1 MKKFFRLTRI
11 TCVLHQVEVQ
21 AEGLQQHD
29 EWDATPLYY
38 AAHAGNKDLVKYL
51 LSVGA
56 KCEEKVLAFVHFAQ
70 YLD

>member
-1 MKKFFRLTRI
+1 M
-11 TCVLHQVEVQ
+11 Q

-38 AAHAGNKDLVKYL
+38 AAYAGNKELVTYL

-56 KCEEKVLAFVHFAQ
+56 KCEEKVLVPVRCACIWTEQ
-70 YLD
+70 EGDQL

>member
-1 MKKFFRLTRI
+1 MLIRMR
-11 TCVLHQVEVQ
+11 VLCIKVEVQ

-38 AAHAGNKDLVKYL
+38 AAYAGNKELVKYL

-56 KCEEKVLAFVHFAQ
+56 KCEEKVLAHIHLAQ
-70 YLD
+70 RLD